1 MPSGAVYIDP
11 RDIIDPSAAGNIMTG
26 KGVDA
31 EGKTVT
37 IVEKRAKEE
46 LVEALE
52 NKRDVNFMYKIVSNS
67 VIMKFPVT
75 LRKDVNIE
83 KDDVKF
89 GFNLTIDSKIS
100 ST

>member
-1 MPSGAVYIDP
+1 MPSGTVYIEP
-11 RDIIDPSAAGNIMTG
+11 KDIIDPSAQGNLVTG

-31 EGKTVT
+31 EGKTVA

-75 LRKDVNIE
+75 LRKEVNID